1 MSECYSRCQ
10 QHAFD
15 AGTKYVI
22 KSAFGSLLHEINEKR
37 RLKKIEQ
44 DLNYNSSVLQRRE
57 KQLLRD
63 VESLRRELEEV
74 RPFARARCTRA
85 LQYNRAYSER
95 NPSLKR

>member
-15 AGTKYVI
+15 AGTKYEI
-22 KSAFGSLLHEINEKR
+22 KSAFGSLSHEINEKR

-74 RPFARARCTRA
+74 RPFARPRARAVHECV
-85 LQYNRAYSER
+85 QYNSAYCER
-95 NPSLKR
+95 NP